1 MRSSSP
7 VRAFVALATFA
18 LALVVT
24 LAFTRTASAYPWMI
38 RHGYGACTTCH
49 LDPSGAG
56 VLTPYGRAQGDL
68 LLRDHYTKNGKA
80 GPEEASKTA
89 GFLFGLLETPDWLLP
104 GGSYRGMYLYSKPP
118 SPAPAIARY
127 VQMQAD
133 LKIGLQ
139 PGIFR
144 AGASLGYAHGG
155 ALSASIT
162 SRDKDNLVSREHW
175 IGVAIGDA
183 VMIRTG
189 RLALPFGVR
198 TVEHNAFV
206 RASTR
211 TDLNDTQQYGLAL
224 AYSDTKSR
232 GELMAIVGNFAL
244 HPDDYR
250 ERGYSALFEYFVDP
264 HVGIGLS
271 SLRTQALRDVTTR
284 VAYARQAHGLFV
296 RASPWEPLVL
306 MAEGD
311 WLLLSPDGAAT
322 ASGYAGLLQAD
333 FEVRQGM
340 HVMVTGET
348 LRPAQAG
355 ADPSFGAWLSL
366 TWFFAPHFD
375 VRTDFIHS
383 RVAAGGAHA
392 NVESVLLQLHA
403 FL

>member
-1 MRSSSP
+1 MHLSRVVVS
-7 VRAFVALATFA
+7 VALAAVA
-18 LALVVT
+18 LAFT
-24 LAFTRTASAYPWMI
+24 LALTRTASAYPWMI

-56 VLTPYGRAQGDL
+56 VLTPYGRAQGDV
-68 LLRDHYTKNGKA
+68 LLRDHYTANGKGGA
-80 GPEEASKTA
+80 EEASKSA
-89 GFLFGLLETPDWLLP
+89 GFLFGAFDTPDWLLP
-104 GGSYRGMYLYSKPP
+104 GGSYRGMYLYSKAP
-118 SPAPAIARY
+118 SPAPVIQRF

-175 IGVAIGDA
+175 VGVAIGDA
-183 VMIRTG
+183 VMVRGG
-189 RLALPFGVR
+189 RIALPFGVR
-198 TVEHNAFV
+198 TIEHNAYV

-264 HVGIGLS
+264 HVGLGVS
-271 SLRTQALRDVTTR
+271 SLRAQALRDVTTR

-306 MAEGD
+306 MAELD
-311 WLLLSPDGAAT
+311 WLLLAPDGASN

-333 FEVRQGM
+333 VEVRQGM
-340 HVMVTGET
+340 HVMVTGEA
-348 LRPAQAG
+348 LRPPQSG
-355 ADPSFGAWLSL
+355 ADPSFGGWLSL

-375 VRTDFIHS
+375 VRGDVVQS
-383 RVAAGGAHA
+383 RVAAGGTHA
-392 NVESVLLQLHA
+392 NVTSLLLQLHA
-403 FL
+403 YL